1 MPEFEELRPRTP
13 TPSGEWSGDG
23 NGSPEAVRFLLRQVE
38 DIITADPGTSN
49 SVLNKAAFT
58 VGGIVAAGQLDPDYA
73 YETLLSAAND
83 RQCGDPESVIT
94 ASIEAGG
101 ARPMTI
107 DPVDPIEDEWVPVVT
122 MKALRRGKVP
132 EPQPFPDDVLPGVL
146 GDLVRQGSKAVS
158 CPPDFIGAGVLPVLG
173 HAIGGYVSLRITES
187 WHESPCIWATLVGL
201 PSVRKTPAL
210 DLVLAPARAAA
221 RQARAEADRF
231 RDEHS
236 EEDGWV
242 EQDPPKLIVT
252 DSTIEALFGI
262 MERTPRGL
270 VMASDELDGWV
281 KGMNQYKG
289 GGADRQHWLSIW
301 SRQPIE
307 VDRKT
312 TKSHYIDKPFVNVIG
327 GIQPDPL
334 EELMTGKNDGL
345 LPRLLMAQGEFVTPN
360 LQRGVLT
367 PGAVEG
373 YDALWND
380 LRDEGMTDRVVDFT
394 ETGWE
399 SYQRWVNN
407 DHYPSLQHLPP
418 ELAGAWGKM
427 DGQAARI
434 ALILAMVMGT
444 EVTKDVVE
452 RTVVLIRYFQSQ
464 AAGLLQGSGS
474 GSHWEKIH
482 AARTKAV
489 ARFLVDNPGSGRGD
503 VMAMGPEW
511 AMDGR
516 LVDRILEDCKT
527 LGVWR
532 G

>member
-1 MPEFEELRPRTP
+1 
-13 TPSGEWSGDG
+13 
-23 NGSPEAVRFLLRQVE
+23 
-38 DIITADPGTSN
+38 
-49 SVLNKAAFT
+49 
-58 VGGIVAAGQLDPDYA
+58 
-73 YETLLSAAND
+73 
-83 RQCGDPESVIT
+83 
-94 ASIEAGG
+94 
-101 ARPMTI
+101 
-107 DPVDPIEDEWVPVVT
+107 
-122 MKALRRGKVP
+122 
-132 EPQPFPDDVLPGVL
+132 
-146 GDLVRQGSKAVS
+146 
-158 CPPDFIGAGVLPVLG
+158 
-173 HAIGGYVSLRITES
+173 
-187 WHESPCIWATLVGL
+187 
-201 PSVRKTPAL
+201 
-210 DLVLAPARAAA
+210 
-221 RQARAEADRF
+221 
-231 RDEHS
+231 
-236 EEDGWV
+236 
-242 EQDPPKLIVT
+242 
-252 DSTIEALFGI
+252 
-262 MERTPRGL
+262 
-270 VMASDELDGWV
+270 
-281 KGMNQYKG
+281 
-289 GGADRQHWLSIW
+289 
-301 SRQPIE
+301 
-307 VDRKT
+307 
-312 TKSHYIDKPFVNVIG
+312 
-327 GIQPDPL
+327 
-334 EELMTGKNDGL
+334 
-345 LPRLLMAQGEFVTPN
+345 MAQGEFVTPN

-452 RTVVLIRYFQSQ
+452 RTVVPIRYFQSQ